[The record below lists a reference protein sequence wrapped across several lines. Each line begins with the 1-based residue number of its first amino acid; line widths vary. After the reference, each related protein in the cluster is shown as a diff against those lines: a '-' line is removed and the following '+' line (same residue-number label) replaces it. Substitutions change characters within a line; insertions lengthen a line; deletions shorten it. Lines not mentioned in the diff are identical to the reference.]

1 MTKIVRIDQDLQW
14 LSNYNQPQ
22 PPKTKVNTYQ
32 IKKMERFWQN
42 KGVVLPLLGGIIFY
56 QLFASIPQSNTGK
69 CFTLLDGWKC
79 KKYWTAGFWPI
90 WFRELV
96 ERVLLPRLV
105 DLQYLTGQQ
114 CNGGLAQSFQHF
126 HSEHLPFC
134 ICMYSTTGAFFAWR
148 APILSWP
155 RIMCS
160 QVRMLKFLEPSREMP

>member
-1 MTKIVRIDQDLQW
+1 
-14 LSNYNQPQ
+14 
-22 PPKTKVNTYQ
+22 
-32 IKKMERFWQN
+32 MERFWQN

-79 KKYWTAGFWPI
+79 TKYWTAGFWPI

-114 CNGGLAQSFQHF
+114 CNGGLAQSCQHL

-134 ICMYSTTGAFFAWR
+134 ICMYSTTLCHRERVSKCFKSMSSNSGFLHPEKCLPYR
-148 APILSWP
+148 SPKSTIVSWVW
-155 RIMCS
+155 IC
-160 QVRMLKFLEPSREMP
+160 LKIIKHCNVKQCISAANIDFLW